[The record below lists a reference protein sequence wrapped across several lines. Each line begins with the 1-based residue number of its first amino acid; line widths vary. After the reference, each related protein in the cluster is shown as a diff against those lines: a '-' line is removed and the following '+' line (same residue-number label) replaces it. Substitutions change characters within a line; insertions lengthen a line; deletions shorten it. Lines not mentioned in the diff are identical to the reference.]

1 MGDTLSL
8 RIRNDLAELDRVNQ
22 TVEEFLEERGVPMR
36 ASYHIRLALDELITN
51 TISYGCEEGRE
62 YDILLDLAWTPQS
75 VRVTL
80 SDDAKAFDPL
90 SAPPPDLETPLEERH
105 VGGLG
110 VHFVRTTMDEAR
122 YSHESGRNVMRL
134 LKKLD

>member
-8 RIRNDLAELDRVNQ
+8 RIKNDLAELDRVNQ

-51 TISYGCEEGRE
+51 TISHGCEGGQGCE
-62 YDILLDLAWTPQS
+62 IVLDLSCTPEAVS
-75 VRVTL
+75 IIL

-90 SAPPPDLETPLEERH
+90 SAPPPDLDSPLEERR

-122 YSHESGRNVMRL
+122 YSRENGRNVMRL
-134 LKKLD
+134 LKKLG